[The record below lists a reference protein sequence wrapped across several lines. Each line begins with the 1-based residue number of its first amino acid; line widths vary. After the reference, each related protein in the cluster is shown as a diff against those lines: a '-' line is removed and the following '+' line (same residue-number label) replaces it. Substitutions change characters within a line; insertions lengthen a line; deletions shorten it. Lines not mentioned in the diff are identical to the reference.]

1 MTTMVEVNAAIRT
14 LFNAP
19 VTGWDARHPTVT
31 LAYRG
36 DDFDPTDGEPYARV
50 TILGGALAEQVE
62 FGNERRFRRPGIL
75 RVQFYLVAGD
85 GSGLAYEF
93 GDSVK
98 EILEGNTSTGVRFFQ
113 TTLPIE
119 EAAEGAFDRW
129 RVDTDFDADELRA
142 V

>member
-1 MTTMVEVNAAIRT
+1 MTTMVQINTSVRSLLE
-14 LFNAP
+14 AP
-19 VTGWDARHPTVT
+19 VTGWAARHPTVSLT
-31 LAYRG
+31 YRG
-36 DDFDPTDGEPYARV
+36 DDFDPVDGEPYARV
-50 TILGGALAEQVE
+50 TILGGAEAEQVE
-62 FGNERRFRRPGIL
+62 FGLQRRFRRPGIL

-93 GDSVK
+93 ADSVK